1 MAFSMVLLSAGAK
14 EKKAKKSKKNQ
25 PVIEKIFNNE
35 VDSMSYALGMNVGAD
50 FAKNLKSIPG
60 QKSNID
66 LLIKGFSTALKGDS
80 TL

>member
-25 PVIEKIFNNE
+25 PVIEKVFNNE

-50 FAKNLKSIPG
+50 FAKNLKSR
-60 QKSNID
+60 KSYTIGAGAICV
-66 LLIKGFSTALKGDS
+66 LV
-80 TL
+80 